1 MKIGLVGGG
10 AWGTTLAQ
18 VLTDNQ
24 HDVLIYDIKS
34 EIVDLINKHR
44 HPFFEVDIPISIKA
58 TNDLNT
64 LVQFSNIFV
73 LSVPSKAIRQ
83 VLKTL
88 NPFLN
93 QKTYFVSVAKGIE
106 PLTSKRISEIVKEEI
121 SQSHYGGFAVLT
133 GPSHAEEVILRKL
146 TLLVCASED
155 DAYAV
160 HIQHLFANEQYLRIY
175 TSKDLIGCE
184 LGGAMKNAI
193 AVISGACTGLGLGE
207 NTRAAVISRGIVEIV
222 RVVEMSNG
230 KKETVFGLAGIGD
243 LIVTASS
250 NLSRNFQAGFK
261 MGQGIPIE
269 QIYQDEKQTIEGF
282 RTIEAMYHFAKAH
295 QIELPM
301 IEAAYGIIH
310 GHHDIK
316 EALFKLL
323 SRDLKSEQI

>member
-1 MKIGLVGGG
+1 MKVGLIGGG

-18 VLTDNQ
+18 VLIDNQ

-34 EIVDLINKHR
+34 EIIDSIHKHR
-44 HPFFEVDIPISIKA
+44 HPFFETDIPKKIKA
-58 TNDLNT
+58 TSDLNE
-64 LVQFSNIFV
+64 LVKFSNTFI
-73 LSVPSKAIRQ
+73 LSVPSKAVRQ
-83 VLKTL
+83 VLKTI

-93 QKTYFVSVAKGIE
+93 QKTFFVSVAKGIE
-106 PLTSKRISEIVKEEI
+106 PITSKRISEIVKEEI
-121 SQSHYGGFAVLT
+121 NPSHYGGFAVLT

-155 DAYAV
+155 EAYAIQ
-160 HIQHLFANEQYLRIY
+160 IQHLFANEQYLRVY
-175 TSKDLIGCE
+175 TSIDLIGCE
-184 LGGAMKNAI
+184 ISGAMKNAI

-207 NTRAAVISRGIVEIV
+207 NARAAVISRGIVEIV
-222 RVVEMSNG
+222 RVVEISNG

-250 NLSRNFQAGFK
+250 NLSRNFQAGYK
-261 MGQGIPIE
+261 MGQGIPID
-269 QIYQDEKQTIEGF
+269 QIYKNEKQTIEGF

-323 SRDLKSEQI
+323 SRDLKSERI